1 MINTIFAGDIAMVQ
15 LVQQV
20 GTHNF
25 LNNSE
30 NIWLTDVR
38 SSSEPV
44 PRTGPNPIRRHS
56 TKAKLGPTK
65 AGALPTPMQIDYCE
79 GLEMLQDDI
88 DALHCTT
95 KMRDYWVAQGCD
107 GSMANSGVLPTE
119 MALNESLHIE
129 FQKAFE
135 YDLQNMTEATRERV
149 ANQAF
154 MNARQFTRHGFDH
167 PISGASHCVGSSET
181 HAA

>member
-1 MINTIFAGDIAMVQ
+1 
-15 LVQQV
+15 
-20 GTHNF
+20 
-25 LNNSE
+25 
-30 NIWLTDVR
+30 
-38 SSSEPV
+38 
-44 PRTGPNPIRRHS
+44 
-56 TKAKLGPTK
+56 
-65 AGALPTPMQIDYCE
+65 
-79 GLEMLQDDI
+79 MLQDDI

-135 YDLQNMTEATRERV
+135 YDLQNMTEATRERI
-149 ANQAF
+149 AKKAF
-154 MNARQFTRHGFDH
+154 IDARHFTRHGFVDSHH
-167 PISGASHCVGSSET
+167 PISEAPHCLGSSET

>member
-1 MINTIFAGDIAMVQ
+1 
-15 LVQQV
+15 
-20 GTHNF
+20 
-25 LNNSE
+25 
-30 NIWLTDVR
+30 
-38 SSSEPV
+38 
-44 PRTGPNPIRRHS
+44 
-56 TKAKLGPTK
+56 
-65 AGALPTPMQIDYCE
+65 MQIDYCE

-149 ANQAF
+149 ANEAF

>member
-1 MINTIFAGDIAMVQ
+1 
-15 LVQQV
+15 
-20 GTHNF
+20 
-25 LNNSE
+25 
-30 NIWLTDVR
+30 
-38 SSSEPV
+38 
-44 PRTGPNPIRRHS
+44 
-56 TKAKLGPTK
+56 
-65 AGALPTPMQIDYCE
+65 MQIDYCE

-119 MALNESLHIE
+119 MALNESLHIQ

-154 MNARQFTRHGFDH
+154 TNARQLCDNCHETVVLITNIPAGDV
-167 PISGASHCVGSSET
+167 AMLQLVQQVGTQLIEQSDV
-181 HAA
+181 